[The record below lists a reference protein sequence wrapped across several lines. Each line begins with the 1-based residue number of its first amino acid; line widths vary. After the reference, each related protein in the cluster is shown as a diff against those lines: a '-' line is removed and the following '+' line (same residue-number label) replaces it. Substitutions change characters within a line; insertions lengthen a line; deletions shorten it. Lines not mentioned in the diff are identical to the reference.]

1 MTLTDLVPSL
11 EVCQKLQAVGFPQ
24 DTALVWANSPQGWIS
39 GGGWRV
45 DNGVVTTIPLLP
57 LDGYVNV
64 VMAVG
69 AVNALHTVLCAAPTA
84 EEILKELP
92 WSIQPWLPA
101 VEHASLQVVKSPDG
115 FRVHW
120 FTWDNEHEIP
130 LDDDAGHHEKESEA
144 AALAY
149 LWWKEQK

>member
-1 MTLTDLVPSL
+1 MSDCSLQSLVPSL
-11 EVCQKLQAVGFPQ
+11 EVCQSLKAAGFPQ
-24 DTALVWANSPQGWIS
+24 DTALCWKRST
-39 GGGWRV
+39 
-45 DNGVVTTIPLLP
+45 VVEGNPTSVHIR
-57 LDGYVNV
+57 LDADEEFVYGDFFEIV
-64 VMAVG
+64 
-69 AVNALHTVLCAAPTA
+69 CAAPTA

-149 LWWKEQK
+149 LWWKAQK